1 VATPLRK
8 VTIVS
13 TVIPAAGAILNRK
26 DGPPGVAPGGVAVA
40 GCPHRSGAEMK
51 TQWRILFAV
60 AGFAVEFGA
69 LVALLADPLGAWTG
83 FLVVLAA
90 QAVTAVTYF
99 GLVRPRLAR
108 WGATDYEAVQ
118 PMPGDDIAGPH
129 ARCTT
134 RAVTVGVPACQVWP
148 WLAQLDDGQAGWDSQ
163 PVFGT
168 GEQRGPEQIQPGRQQ
183 LCPGDRIL
191 TIPGPGLEVVAVQ
204 DGHYA
209 VARTPDASM
218 SWCLATEPLDQ
229 HSCRLI
235 SRWRAQWL
243 VTPANARWIT
253 LSDPRSFLTERR
265 RLLGLKA
272 RAEQATQLGL
282 FHRR

>member
-1 VATPLRK
+1 
-8 VTIVS
+8 
-13 TVIPAAGAILNRK
+13 
-26 DGPPGVAPGGVAVA
+26 
-40 GCPHRSGAEMK
+40 MK
-51 TQWRILFAV
+51 TLRRILFAV
-60 AGFAVEFGA
+60 AGFVVEFGA
-69 LVALLADPLGAWTG
+69 LVVLLADPLGAWTG

-90 QAVTAVTYF
+90 QAVAAVTYF

-118 PMPGDDIAGPH
+118 PMPGGDIAGPH

-134 RAVTVGVPACQVWP
+134 RAVTIGVPACQVWP
-148 WLAQLDDGQAGWDSQ
+148 WLAQLDDGRAGWDSKR
-163 PVFGT
+163 VFGT
-168 GEQRGPEQIQPGRQQ
+168 GEQRGPGQIQPGRQQ

-191 TIPGPGLEVVAVQ
+191 TIPGPGLEVVAVE
-204 DGHYA
+204 DGHYV

-218 SWCLATEPLDQ
+218 SWCLTTEPLDP

-272 RAEQATQLGL
+272 RAEQATEPEL